1 MISTGE
7 IMVALAER
15 KDSLK
20 KFTEN
25 YIKCS
30 LCLYPNNF
38 SIEIKHDEKE
48 DIYYYSEVCPR
59 CHHVEEFK
67 SVSKREASRYLALDD
82 LS

>member
-1 MISTGE
+1 
-7 IMVALAER
+7 MVLLAER
-15 KDSLK
+15 KVPVR

-30 LCLYPNNF
+30 LCLYPNTF

-59 CHHVEEFK
+59 CKHTEEFK
-67 SVSKREASRYLALDD
+67 EISRRDASKYLALDD
-82 LS
+82 LQ